1 MHSLLATRRMKSLVS
16 ARLGEDRRNA
26 IYRISYNAFATASL
40 LALVRYVRRL
50 PDRSLYRVPWPWRVL
65 TAAAQLALVVVAVR
79 AAVEVGVG
87 PFSGVPELAEYVLRK
102 KAPHEPEAQGPSM
115 GVAGLRTGGPFRYVR
130 HPLNASVSGIVLLT
144 PEMSVVRLTVAAMTV
159 LYAVV
164 GSLLEE
170 QRLLVQ
176 YGDAYER
183 YRRSGVPFFLP
194 CFPHRQQSGCK
205 FCEVSRD
212 PIVRWALEK
221 STFVPQV

>member
-1 MHSLLATRRMKSLVS
+1 MRGSVVRASVALGAWAAMHSLLATRRVKSLVS

-40 LALVRYVRRL
+40 LVQYVRRL

-65 TAAAQLALVVVAVR
+65 TAAARLALIAVTVR

-87 PFSGVPELAEYVLRK
+87 PFSGLSEWIEYVSRK
-102 KAPHEPEAQGPSM
+102 RALHEPEAQGPSM
-115 GVAGLRTGGPFRYVR
+115 GLAGLRTGGPFRYVR
-130 HPLNASVSGIVLLT
+130 HPLNASASGIVLLT

-159 LYAVV
+159 LYAVA
-164 GSLLEE
+164 GSLIEE

-176 YGDAYER
+176 YGDAYEQ

-205 FCEVSRD
+205 SCE
-212 PIVRWALEK
+212 
-221 STFVPQV
+221 